1 MAKAKNRM
9 THSPFVEPDETELL
23 ERPRNTST
31 KRIFVAATR
40 QNDGKTT
47 TCLGLFAALRQ
58 FSDRVGFIKPVGQ
71 RFIEVEGQKVDE
83 DSVLLESIF
92 HVGLP
97 LMAMSPVAID
107 GTFTRRYLKDPDDSL
122 KVIVDKMSRAF
133 DRTAYEKDFV
143 IIEGSGHAGVGAV
156 FDMSNAQV
164 AKLMGAKAIIVAQG
178 GIGRPVDEVAINK
191 ALFDKYGVEVLGAI
205 LNKVM
210 PDKIDVIREYAGAG
224 LARLGVPLLG
234 VLPLQKQLAAP
245 NLSQI
250 VDEIGG
256 RWLNGR
262 EQAANERILRVVI
275 GAMTA
280 KGVIDYLQPGVLI
293 ITPGDRDDIIFSA
306 IASAGLSGK
315 KVVSGIVLTRNI
327 LPHPKLM
334 EMLARTNIPT
344 VICSEESYAVASRI
358 NSMTVKTQPQD
369 HDKIPII
376 NNLVMDNVDMKK
388 IIAAFEP
395 GRA

>member
-1 MAKAKNRM
+1 M